1 MLCHSLSP
9 AARHFT
15 SPDHNHTYLCHT
27 LLILFT
33 PLTPVSGL
41 VATRTK
47 FMTKTASSAIHSLFP
62 GFRLLVISLYDFL
75 VYWLLSQQDSLSI
88 AFHISESRASWI
100 PRLRFPEFRA
110 SWLPRLRFP
119 EFSPTMHTFV
129 CCISEMANRKANYSE
144 TAHVTMETIN
154 KASFSIYIATAY
166 QKWLTEKF

>member
-88 AFHISESRASWI
+88 AFHVSESHASWI
-100 PRLRFPEFRA
+100 PRLRFPASVLTTPGLPGHCCPSECRVFQFRT
-110 SWLPRLRFP
+110 L
-119 EFSPTMHTFV
+119 TV
-129 CCISEMANRKANYSE
+129 ISQS
-144 TAHVTMETIN
+144 
-154 KASFSIYIATAY
+154 
-166 QKWLTEKF
+166 